1 MIAPKGRVRP
11 VLSRP
16 VLVASVVAFVLGWAA
31 ATGWTAHTGSER
43 ISLRGDDEGVVTFVN
58 VDGSK
63 FCIMSDRDDR
73 EHCGAA
79 YTAPAVSI
87 GQRVEISAVRVP
99 LRHDVADVTW
109 IVTMPPSQ

>member
-1 MIAPKGRVRP
+1 MIAATGRFRP
-11 VLSRP
+11 VPSRP
-16 VLVASVVAFVLGWAA
+16 VVVASVVAFVLGWAA
-31 ATGWTAHTGSER
+31 ATGWTARTGSER

-63 FCIMSDRDDR
+63 FCLMSDRDDR

-79 YTAPAVSI
+79 YRAPAIRI
-87 GQRVEISAVRVP
+87 GQRVEITAVRVP
-99 LRHDVADVTW
+99 LRQDVADVTW

>member
-1 MIAPKGRVRP
+1 MIAATGRFRP
-11 VLSRP
+11 VPSRP

-31 ATGWTAHTGSER
+31 ATGWAARTGSER
-43 ISLRGDDEGVVTFVN
+43 LSLQGDDEGVVTFVN

-63 FCIMSDRDDR
+63 FCFMSDRDDL

-79 YTAPAVSI
+79 YKAPAVRI
-87 GQRVEISAVRVP
+87 GQRVEITAARVP
-99 LRHDVADVTW
+99 LRPDVADVTW